1 MAGEPVIEHYP
12 EIRLFHIVAVIASGS
27 LFFLRGLAVRAGR
40 SRWALAPPVRIL
52 SITIDTAL
60 LAAALM
66 LVTILPAP
74 AFANGWLAAK
84 LALLPV
90 YVGLGWLALRRI
102 AHRRLQLACFAG
114 ALLAYGLMFA
124 IARTHDPLGPV
135 HALAGG

>member
-12 EIRLFHIVAVIASGS
+12 EIRLFHVLAVIASGS

-84 LALLPV
+84 LALLHV
-90 YVGLGWLALRRI
+90 YFGLGWLAL
-102 AHRRLQLACFAG
+102 
-114 ALLAYGLMFA
+114 
-124 IARTHDPLGPV
+124 
-135 HALAGG
+135 